1 MSLIESYFS
10 LTKEYSEKY
19 GEKTAVLMM
28 VGSFYEIYGE
38 KIGISSD
45 GNSYKT
51 ISGSKIEDI
60 SKICDLSIAQKT
72 GTFVMA
78 GFTYT
83 KIEKYL
89 KKLQDAG
96 YTCVVINQDP
106 NNPKIRSVEG
116 IYSPG
121 TFFNPDTVEISN
133 NTMCIWI
140 ERVNH
145 LKTKSVQIGIANIDI
160 YTGRVIIFEHNAEDK
175 HNPTTYDELERY
187 ISTYK
192 PSEIILITNFSE
204 KILNEIINYAG
215 ITCKNIHK
223 VCLCE
228 DNDTNDNRETQSTMG
243 EKRNWT
249 SYLIDK
255 AKKCEKQ
262 TYRNEVLRN
271 FYKHNV
277 VESFIQSTS
286 SYEYGTQALIF
297 LLNFL
302 NEHNPNLVNKIREP
316 TFDNLSERLILAN
329 HSLKQLN
336 IIDDDN
342 YNGKHSSVLRFL
354 NNCITPMGM
363 RKFKYKILNPIFN
376 IDKLNTEYDITD
388 YLLTSGGE
396 MQISEWRTT
405 LGELKDIEK
414 LHRQIVHNKV
424 NPRNLFHLYSN
435 LDIISKMYNKIQKD
449 KTIISYLNKE
459 LETSTNNTSMKTTRV
474 KDISIMCKNIR
485 QFMETFFDMEKC
497 NKIDNLN
504 YDDNFILAN
513 VSKKLDD
520 LVYKYENSYIEL
532 KTIQG
537 YFDALVSS
545 SEKESKT
552 DKKHE
557 YVKIHDTEK
566 MGYSLVCTKRRA
578 KLLEENVKEQIKKQ
592 TRLQNKIQ
600 SDSTKDITKDVSI
613 SVEYNTYNNT
623 KNNLSIELSGLT
635 YPISTGSN
643 CSINSSQLHKICNTI
658 ITSKNEMKIEIETV
672 FKDFI
677 KKLQDE
683 FEDELQQIID
693 TVTLIDML
701 QNKAYIV
708 LKNNYCKPCIKKHQ
722 DTNSDSNNDIMS
734 SYVKA
739 YELRHCLIEH
749 INTNEIYVTNDL
761 ELGNNTSQNGILL
774 YGTNA
779 VGKTSLIRAL
789 GIAVHMAQAG
799 LYVPCSSF
807 EYMPYKS
814 IFTRILGNDNLF
826 KGMSTFMVEMSELR
840 VILKSANN
848 TSLILGDELCSGTE
862 IDSAISIFVA
872 GLKKLHDSNCS
883 FIFATHMHEINKYD
897 EVEELNKLAMKHL
910 EVTYNKET
918 DSLVYDRKLKDGSG
932 FSMYGLEVCKSLHL
946 PDDFLEYANAIRLK
960 YRNGEQSILSL
971 ESSKYNS
978 KKIRSMCEM
987 CKKEIGTEIHHL
999 RHQKNADGLNFIE
1012 HFHKNHVANLAS
1024 VCEKCHN
1031 SIHADGEQHKKVMTT
1046 NGSIILK
1053 CSKN

>member
-1 MSLIESYFS
+1 
-10 LTKEYSEKY
+10 
-19 GEKTAVLMM
+19 
-28 VGSFYEIYGE
+28 
-38 KIGISSD
+38 
-45 GNSYKT
+45 
-51 ISGSKIEDI
+51 
-60 SKICDLSIAQKT
+60 
-72 GTFVMA
+72 
-78 GFTYT
+78 
-83 KIEKYL
+83 
-89 KKLQDAG
+89 
-96 YTCVVINQDP
+96 
-106 NNPKIRSVEG
+106 
-116 IYSPG
+116 
-121 TFFNPDTVEISN
+121 
-133 NTMCIWI
+133 MCIWV
-140 ERVNH
+140 ERVSY
-145 LKTKSVQIGIANIDI
+145 LKTKSVVIGIANIDI

-192 PSEIILITNFSE
+192 PSEIIMITNFSE
-204 KILNEIINYAG
+204 KILNEVINYAG

-223 VCLCE
+223 VCLSDEVESCK
-228 DNDTNDNRETQSTMG
+228 ETENMTG
-243 EKRNWT
+243 EKRNW
-249 SYLIDK
+249 SNYLIDK

-262 TYRNEVLRN
+262 TYRDEVLRS
-271 FYKHNV
+271 FYKHCV
-277 VESFIQSTS
+277 VESFIKSTT

-316 TFDNLSERLILAN
+316 VFDNLSERLILAN

-342 YNGKHSSVLRFL
+342 YTGKHSSVLKFL

-376 IDKLNTEYDITD
+376 IDKLNIEYDITD
-388 YLLTSGGE
+388 YLLTNGGE
-396 MQISEWRTT
+396 TQISEWRTT

-414 LHRQIVHNKV
+414 LHRQIIHNKV

-435 LDIISKMYNKIQKD
+435 LDIISKMYEKLQKD

-459 LETSTNNTSMKTTRV
+459 LETSTNNTSIKTTKV
-474 KDISIMCKNIR
+474 LDISNMCKNIR
-485 QFMETFFDMEKC
+485 RFMESFFDMEKC
-497 NKIDNLN
+497 CTIDNLN
-504 YDDNFILAN
+504 YDENFILPN
-513 VSKKLDD
+513 VSKKLDEQ
-520 LVYKYENSYIEL
+520 VYNYKNSYIEL
-532 KTIQG
+532 KVVQG
-537 YFDALVSS
+537 YFDLLVSS

-578 KLLEENVKEQIKKQ
+578 KLLEENVKDQIKKQ
-592 TRLQNKIQ
+592 TRAV
-600 SDSTKDITKDVSI
+600 KDKEPSI
-613 SVEYNTYNNT
+613 SVEYTAYNNV
-623 KNNLSIELSGLT
+623 KNSLLVELGGIT
-635 YPISTGSN
+635 YPLSTGSN
-643 CSINSSQLHKICNTI
+643 CSINSPQIHKICNTI
-658 ITSKNEMKIEIETV
+658 ITSKNDMKIEMEVV
-672 FKDFI
+672 FKEFI
-677 KKLQDE
+677 KRIQDE
-683 FEDELQQIID
+683 FENEIQQIVD
-693 TVTLIDML
+693 TVTLVDVL

-708 LKNNYCKPCIKKHQ
+708 LKNKYCKPCIKKHENQ
-722 DTNSDSNNDIMS
+722 DASDKSNSDITS

-739 YELRHCLIEH
+739 HELRHCLIEH
-749 INTNEIYVTNDL
+749 INTNEIYVTNDV
-761 ELGNNTSQNGILL
+761 ELGDNTDQNGILL

-789 GIAVHMAQAG
+789 GVAVHMAQAG

-840 VILKSANN
+840 IILKSANN

-883 FIFATHMHEINKYD
+883 FIFATHMHEISKYD

-918 DSLVYDRKLKDGSG
+918 DSLVYDRKLKNGSG

-946 PDDFLEYANAIRLK
+946 PDDFLEYANTIRLK

-1053 CSKN
+1053 CSKY

>member
-1 MSLIESYFS
+1 MSLIESYFN
-10 LTKEYSEKY
+10 LTSEYSEKY

-38 KIGISSD
+38 KIGNNGD
-45 GNSYKT
+45 NNSYKT
-51 ISGSKIEDI
+51 ITGSKIEDI
-60 SKICDLSIAQKT
+60 SKVCDLSIAQKT
-72 GTFVMA
+72 STFVMA

-106 NNPKIRSVEG
+106 NNPKIRSIEG

-121 TFFNPDTVEISN
+121 TFFNSDSVEISN
-133 NTMCIWI
+133 NAMCIWV
-140 ERVNH
+140 ERVSY
-145 LKTKSVQIGIANIDI
+145 LKTKSVVIGIANIDI

-192 PSEIILITNFSE
+192 PSEIIMITNFSE
-204 KILNEIINYAG
+204 KILNEVINYAG

-223 VCLCE
+223 VCLSDEVESCK
-228 DNDTNDNRETQSTMG
+228 ETVNMTG
-243 EKRNWT
+243 EKRNWAN
-249 SYLIDK
+249 YLIDK

-262 TYRNEVLRN
+262 TYRDEVLRS
-271 FYKHNV
+271 FYKHCV
-277 VESFIQSTS
+277 VESFIKSTT

-316 TFDNLSERLILAN
+316 VFDNLSERLILAN

-342 YNGKHSSVLRFL
+342 YTGKHSSVLKFL

-376 IDKLNTEYDITD
+376 IDKLNIEYDITD
-388 YLLTSGGE
+388 YLLTNGGE
-396 MQISEWRTT
+396 TQISEWRTT

-414 LHRQIVHNKV
+414 LHRQIIHNKV

-435 LDIISKMYNKIQKD
+435 LDIISKMYEKLQKD

-459 LETSTNNTSMKTTRV
+459 LETSTNNTSIKTTKV
-474 KDISIMCKNIR
+474 SDISTMCKNIR
-485 QFMETFFDMEKC
+485 RFMESFFDMEKC
-497 NKIDNLN
+497 CTIDNLN
-504 YDDNFILAN
+504 YDENFILPN
-513 VSKKLDD
+513 VSKKLDE
-520 LVYKYENSYIEL
+520 LVYNYKNSYIEL
-532 KTIQG
+532 KVVQG
-537 YFDALVSS
+537 YFDLLVSS

-578 KLLEENVKEQIKKQ
+578 KLLEENVKEQIKKL
-592 TRLQNKIQ
+592 TRAV
-600 SDSTKDITKDVSI
+600 KDKDPSI
-613 SVEYNTYNNT
+613 SVEYTAYNNV
-623 KNNLSIELSGLT
+623 KNSLLVELGGIS
-635 YPISTGSN
+635 YPLSTGSN
-643 CSINSSQLHKICNTI
+643 CSINSPQIHKICNTI
-658 ITSKNEMKIEIETV
+658 ITSKNDMKIEMEVV
-672 FKDFI
+672 FKEFI
-677 KKLQDE
+677 KRIQDE
-683 FEDELQQIID
+683 FENEIQQIVD
-693 TVTLIDML
+693 TVTLVDVL

-708 LKNNYCKPCIKKHQ
+708 IKNKYCKPCIKNHSIVDIKQ
-722 DTNSDSNNDIMS
+722 SSDSHSDIASS

-739 YELRHCLIEH
+739 HELRHCLIEH
-749 INTNEIYVTNDL
+749 INTNEIYVTNDV
-761 ELGNNTSQNGILL
+761 ELGDTTDQNGILL

-789 GIAVHMAQAG
+789 GVAVHMAQAG
-799 LYVPCSSF
+799 LYVPCSLF

-840 VILKSANN
+840 IILKSANN

-978 KKIRSMCEM
+978 KKIRSMCEI
-987 CKKEIGTEIHHL
+987 CKKEIGTEVHHL
-999 RHQKNADGLNFIE
+999 QHQKNADGLNFID

-1031 SIHADGEQHKKVMTT
+1031 SIHASGEQHKKVMTT

-1053 CSKN
+1053 CNKK

>member
-1 MSLIESYFS
+1 MSLIESYFN
-10 LTKEYSEKY
+10 LTSEYSEKY

-38 KIGISSD
+38 KIGNNGD
-45 GNSYKT
+45 NNSYKT
-51 ISGSKIEDI
+51 ITGSKIEDI
-60 SKICDLSIAQKT
+60 SKVCDLSIAQKT
-72 GTFVMA
+72 STFVMA

-121 TFFNPDTVEISN
+121 TFFNSDSVEISN
-133 NTMCIWI
+133 NTMCIWV
-140 ERVNH
+140 ERVSY
-145 LKTKSVQIGIANIDI
+145 LKTKSVVIGIANIDI

-192 PSEIILITNFSE
+192 PSEIIMITNFSE
-204 KILNEIINYAG
+204 KILNEVINYAG

-223 VCLCE
+223 VCLSDEVESCK
-228 DNDTNDNRETQSTMG
+228 ETENMTG
-243 EKRNWT
+243 EKRNWAN
-249 SYLIDK
+249 YLIDK

-262 TYRNEVLRN
+262 TYRDEVLRS
-271 FYKHNV
+271 FYKHCV
-277 VESFIQSTS
+277 VESFIKSTT

-316 TFDNLSERLILAN
+316 VFDNLSERLILAN

-342 YNGKHSSVLRFL
+342 YTGKHSSVLKFL

-376 IDKLNTEYDITD
+376 IDKLNREYDITD
-388 YLLTSGGE
+388 YLLTNGGE
-396 MQISEWRTT
+396 MQINEWRTT

-414 LHRQIVHNKV
+414 LHRQIIHNKV
-424 NPRNLFHLYSN
+424 NPRNLFHLYMN
-435 LDIISKMYNKIQKD
+435 LDIISKMYEKLQKD
-449 KTIISYLNKE
+449 KTIISYINKE
-459 LETSTNNTSMKTTRV
+459 LENNTTTKV
-474 KDISIMCKNIR
+474 MDISVICKNIR
-485 QFMETFFDMEKC
+485 RFMESYFNMDACST
-497 NKIDNLN
+497 IDNMN
-504 YDDNFILAN
+504 YDENFILPN
-513 VSKKLDD
+513 VSKKLDE
-520 LVYKYENSYIEL
+520 LVYNYENSYIEL
-532 KTIQG
+532 KTVQG
-537 YFDALVSS
+537 YFDGLVF
-545 SEKESKT
+545 EKESKM
-552 DKKHE
+552 DKKYE

-578 KLLEENVKEQIKKQ
+578 KLLEENVKDQIKKQ
-592 TRLQNKIQ
+592 TRAV
-600 SDSTKDITKDVSI
+600 KDKEPSI
-613 SVEYNTYNNT
+613 SVEYTAYNNV
-623 KNNLSIELSGLT
+623 KNSLLVELGGIT
-635 YPISTGSN
+635 YPLSTGSN
-643 CSINSSQLHKICNTI
+643 CSINSPQIHKICNTI
-658 ITSKNEMKIEIETV
+658 ITSKNDMKIEMEVV
-672 FKDFI
+672 FKEFI
-677 KKLQDE
+677 KRIQDE
-683 FEDELQQIID
+683 FENEIQQIVD
-693 TVTLIDML
+693 TVTLVDVL

-708 LKNNYCKPCIKKHQ
+708 LKNKYCKPCIKKHENQ
-722 DTNSDSNNDIMS
+722 DASDKSNSDITS

-739 YELRHCLIEH
+739 HELRHCLIEH
-749 INTNEIYVTNDL
+749 INTNEIYVTNDV
-761 ELGNNTSQNGILL
+761 ELGDNTDQNGILL

-789 GIAVHMAQAG
+789 GVAVHMAQAG

-840 VILKSANN
+840 IILKSANN

-883 FIFATHMHEINKYD
+883 FIFATHMHEISKYD

-1053 CSKN
+1053 CSKY